1 MDDDLKMSSRIRS
14 SCGRRPVRS
23 WRPSWF
29 EPISPYYQGP
39 YQVAVVLGREAGEER
54 GGLIELG
61 GIAGK
66 ALGALRKQGASRS
79 TSARS
84 SFLASLSFRRR
95 IRCAVDRRGAGGREG
110 AKPAKKVKTA
120 RERRA
125 GGKGTRLFREGEDH
139 LAADLVLVVPEAGV
153 DRVEWAKQLVGNAVR
168 SPHTRQAYL
177 YALEQFFQWAAGRA
191 ISRESV
197 QGYVT
202 WLGEMK
208 FSPSTINQRLAA
220 IRKLATEAQ
229 RCGYVDSETAQA
241 IVTVA
246 GVSQKGRRLGR
257 WLAWEEART
266 LLQAPNP
273 HSIRGMRD
281 RALLAVLV
289 TCALRRG
296 ELSRMNCEHLA
307 MRDGRWVFLDFK
319 GKGNKTRS
327 VAVPLWVKQAIDGW
341 LDTAGIEKGPI
352 FRRVSANGRVGED
365 ALTERAVWQLV
376 REYAA
381 QVGIGELAPHDL
393 RRTAAKL
400 CRAKGG
406 ELEQIQFLLGHESI
420 LTTERYLGSEQD
432 LKNAVNDA
440 LVFE

>member
-1 MDDDLKMSSRIRS
+1 M
-14 SCGRRPVRS
+14 
-23 WRPSWF
+23 
-29 EPISPYYQGP
+29 
-39 YQVAVVLGREAGEER
+39 
-54 GGLIELG
+54 
-61 GIAGK
+61 
-66 ALGALRKQGASRS
+66 
-79 TSARS
+79 
-84 SFLASLSFRRR
+84 
-95 IRCAVDRRGAGGREG
+95 
-110 AKPAKKVKTA
+110 
-120 RERRA
+120 
-125 GGKGTRLFREGEDH
+125 
-139 LAADLVLVVPEAGV
+139 AADLVLVVPEAGV

-289 TCALRRG
+289 DLRAAPRG
-296 ELSRMNCEHLA
+296 IVAHELRAPGDARRPLGISGFQGEGKQ
-307 MRDGRWVFLDFK
+307 DSIGGRA
-319 GKGNKTRS
+319 
-327 VAVPLWVKQAIDGW
+327 AVGEASD
-341 LDTAGIEKGPI
+341 
-352 FRRVSANGRVGED
+352 RRVAG
-365 ALTERAVWQLV
+365 
-376 REYAA
+376 
-381 QVGIGELAPHDL
+381 H
-393 RRTAAKL
+393 
-400 CRAKGG
+400 GG
-406 ELEQIQFLLGHESI
+406 
-420 LTTERYLGSEQD
+420 
-432 LKNAVNDA
+432 N
-440 LVFE
+440 